1 MSSRHTPR
9 HARLRIMAP
18 AAPSSPPGASV
29 PSLTFRQFAP
39 RAGDDSDARSPRTD
53 DLSNMDLPITD
64 NWPSPDNAAVMERGR
79 MEVVRA

>member
-9 HARLRIMAP
+9 YARLRITP
-18 AAPSSPPGASV
+18 CSPPGASV
-29 PSLTFRQFAP
+29 PSPTFRQSAP